1 MNLKKVIGR
10 IFRARIRILCA
21 FSPLVA
27 HSPLRKIKII
37 KLKLKIAFFT
47 FFANA
52 SQTSAFFVFDT
63 GFFMFF
69 SILQRTPAR
78 TLRGSSENQTGD
90 CYAARVHKTDCDSET
105 RVAQCSHSGTNFW
118 QHTVCCKDL
127 FPRKLHS
134 TLPKTEPCCYVY
146 WESSGNVVGWRRM
159 KLPELVVSHNTD

>member
-1 MNLKKVIGR
+1 MIGR
-10 IFRARIRILCA
+10 IFRAWIRILCV
-21 FSPLVA
+21 FFTLGVPFFTS
-27 HSPLRKIKII
+27 KDQNN
-37 KLKLKIAFFT
+37 KLKLKIAFFA
-47 FFANA
+47 FFADA

-63 GFFMFF
+63 GFFIFF

-118 QHTVCCKDL
+118 QQTVRCKDL

-134 TLPKTEPCCYVY
+134 TLPKMEPCCYGY

-159 KLPELVVSHNTD
+159 KLPELVVSHDTD